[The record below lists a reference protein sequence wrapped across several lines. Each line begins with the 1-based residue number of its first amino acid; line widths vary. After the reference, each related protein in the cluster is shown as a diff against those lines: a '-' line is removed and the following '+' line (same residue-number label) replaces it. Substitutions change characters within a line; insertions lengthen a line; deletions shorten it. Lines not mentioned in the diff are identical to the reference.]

1 MPDKSAGSPLIQARR
16 RSAHD
21 YFQSCADSPGI
32 ISMLE
37 LLGQPLVKS
46 NFEPVA
52 HPLESGENARYTSFI
67 YQPAFCGHMTMRGET
82 YAGHISH
89 SAGG

>member
-1 MPDKSAGSPLIQARR
+1 
-16 RSAHD
+16 
-21 YFQSCADSPGI
+21 
-32 ISMLE
+32 MLG

-67 YQPAFCGHMTMRGET
+67 NQHAFCGHMTMRG
-82 YAGHISH
+82 
-89 SAGG
+89 

>member
-1 MPDKSAGSPLIQARR
+1 M
-16 RSAHD
+16 
-21 YFQSCADSPGI
+21 I
-32 ISMLE
+32 IFSRVRIHRESSRCSE

-67 YQPAFCGHMTMRGET
+67 NHHAFCGHMTMRG
-82 YAGHISH
+82 
-89 SAGG
+89 